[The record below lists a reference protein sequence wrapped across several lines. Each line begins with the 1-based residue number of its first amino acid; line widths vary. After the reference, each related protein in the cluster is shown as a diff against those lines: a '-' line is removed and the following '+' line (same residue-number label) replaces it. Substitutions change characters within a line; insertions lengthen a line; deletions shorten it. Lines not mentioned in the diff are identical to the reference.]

1 MKSHHVDLLNEAIA
15 PALTRLALPIMATS
29 LVQMLYNLTDMAWI
43 GRLGAGAVTAVGSA
57 GMYTWFSQGFAILAR
72 TGGQVKTAHCLGA
85 GENDS
90 AAQYARGALQL
101 GILFA
106 VLYGLV
112 SLFGASRL
120 IGFFKLNS
128 PEVIAQAEWYVRIA
142 CGLVIFS
149 YLNAILTGLLTAAGN
164 SRTPF
169 IVNVAGLVFNVVLD
183 PVLIFGIGPFPELG
197 VSGAA
202 AATVTAQA
210 LVSLLFFKAVLREKV
225 LFPHLRLWVLVPVK
239 VWREIVRI
247 GVPSAVQNLIYAGIS
262 MILTRLITG
271 WGDLAVA
278 AQRVGSQI
286 ESVSWMVG
294 DGFSAAVNA
303 FLGQNY
309 GAKRYDRVLE
319 SFWFCVK
326 VSAVFLM
333 TLAVVSF
340 IGAPQIMRV
349 FRKEDL
355 DVIEIGTWA
364 MRFQCLTLP
373 LSAWIIMS
381 NMLTQTIGYGFRASF
396 VAAGRQGLFL
406 IPALFVLPVRFG
418 IRGLQW
424 CQPVADALTFVL
436 GAVIILGILKELKG
450 KAAEADKEPR
460 NVA

>member
-210 LVSLLFFKAVLREKV
+210 LVSLLFFQAVLREKV

-326 VSAVFLM
+326 VSAVFLT

-373 LSAWIIMS
+373 LSAWIVMS

-436 GAVIILGILKELKG
+436 GAVIVLGILKELKD
-450 KAAEADKEPR
+450 KTKKIQAES
-460 NVA
+460 